1 MSEAD
6 GHDAEELSTTEP
18 VGDRMLDAGLV
29 RGREVAAV
37 GSLDLAAVCP
47 SFAATLFESHRLPLE
62 VGQEVVVAPSFGL
75 VGVEAEAEAGSC
87 VVFERKAGAPGH
99 TADGHPL

>member
-6 GHDAEELSTTEP
+6 GHDAEELLTTEL

-29 RGREVAAV
+29 RGQEVAAV
-37 GSLDLAAVCP
+37 GNLDSAAVCP
-47 SFAATLFESHRLPLE
+47 SFAATLFELHTSSLE
-62 VGQEVVVAPSFGL
+62 VGQEEEVGPSFGL

-87 VVFERKAGAPGH
+87 VALERKAGAPGH
-99 TADGHPL
+99 TADVHPS

>member
-37 GSLDLAAVCP
+37 GSLDSAAVCP
-47 SFAATLFESHRLPLE
+47 SFAATLFEHHRSPLE
-62 VGQEVVVAPSFGL
+62 VGQEEVVAPSFGL

-99 TADGHPL
+99 TADGHPF